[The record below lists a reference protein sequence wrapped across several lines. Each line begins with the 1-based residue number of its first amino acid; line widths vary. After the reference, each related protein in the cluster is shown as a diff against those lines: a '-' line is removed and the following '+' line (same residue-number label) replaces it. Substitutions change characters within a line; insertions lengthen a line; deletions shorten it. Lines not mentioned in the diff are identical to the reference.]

1 MLPPTSYDKAELPQC
16 CFPIKGG
23 LLWIPKPEWWSDLCS
38 AYGNRFISWESSQ
51 AFLWLQ
57 SNPTRLKTSRGMPR
71 FLNGWMAR
79 AAKEQAKRP
88 QQVSV
93 DKDWSDV
100 PPEQLE
106 AMRAKYEARGKG

>member
-1 MLPPTSYDKAELPQC
+1 MRDALSFETKSGPAWLIPVEVWRRLCDLYGIGFVVVECAKA
-16 CFPIKGG
+16 
-23 LLWIPKPEWWSDLCS
+23 D
-38 AYGNRFISWESSQ
+38 
-51 AFLWLQ
+51 LWLLA
-57 SNPTRLKTSRGMPR
+57 NPTRLKTHRGMPR
-71 FLNGWMAR
+71 FLNGWMAK

-88 QQVSV
+88 QQVFV

>member
-1 MLPPTSYDKAELPQC
+1 LAWTPS
-16 CFPIKGG
+16 G
-23 LLWIPKPEWWSDLCS
+23 LLWGKLC
-38 AYGNRFISWESSQ
+38 AVYGA
-51 AFLWLQ
+51 AFVIQQCGEADAWLYA
-57 SNPTRLKTSRGMPR
+57 NKTRRKTHRGMPR

-93 DKDWSDV
+93 NKDWSDV

>member
-1 MLPPTSYDKAELPQC
+1 MLPPTSYDKPSL
-16 CFPIKGG
+16 ITKGG
-23 LLWIPKPEWWSDLCS
+23 KYWKPSMSLWVSLSEVYGVQLCR
-38 AYGNRFISWESSQ
+38 AEYFKAW
-51 AFLWLQ
+51 AWLEA
-57 SNPTRLKTSRGMPR
+57 NERRRKTVRGMPR
-71 FLNGWMAR
+71 FLNNWMSKAW
-79 AAKEQAKRP
+79 KEQAKRP